1 MMVEAGEQRESSASP
16 ADDEE
21 ERLLLL
27 LLVHTSRLHHI
38 QPSLSANGGRS

>member
-21 ERLLLL
+21 ELLLLL
-27 LLVHTSRLHHI
+27 LLVHPSRLHHI
-38 QPSLSANGGRS
+38 QPSLSANGDRS